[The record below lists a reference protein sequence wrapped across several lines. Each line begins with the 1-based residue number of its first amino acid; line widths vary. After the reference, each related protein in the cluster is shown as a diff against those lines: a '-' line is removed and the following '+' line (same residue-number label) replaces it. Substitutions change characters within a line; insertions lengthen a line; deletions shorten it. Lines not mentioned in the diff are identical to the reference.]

1 MRLAVCLFGS
11 RGHKQRDGFGGGV
24 ELLKHSAPAAFVSAN
39 LGPIAAAAGMQAA
52 GRQRSESPSPA
63 HSDQNALKML
73 RKRKEHDAEAVLA
86 DDGLTASGPPRFLL
100 SGWACRQSIMAD
112 GRRQIFCFL
121 IPGNIV
127 TMPSKSLSLAS
138 VVAVTPCVT
147 AQVLLSED
155 THARGVP
162 VPDYSALMDGA
173 ERETQKLLHDHIM
186 RLGCMNGLE
195 RMAHLLLEL
204 HRRLSQVGLSN
215 GQSFPMPLRQ
225 DALGDALGMS
235 AVHVNRTL
243 QKLRN
248 NMLINYSG
256 REVTILDAERLSDM
270 AQGAI
275 AAA

>member
-1 MRLAVCLFGS
+1 VVGYCVS
-11 RGHKQRDGFGGGV
+11 
-24 ELLKHSAPAAFVSAN
+24 KHSAPAAFASAE
-39 LGPIAAAAGMQAA
+39 LGPIAAAAGTQAV
-52 GRQRSESPSPA
+52 GRRLSESTSLP
-63 HSDQNALKML
+63 HSEFSVLKAL
-73 RKRKEHDAEAVLA
+73 RKRKEHDTEAVLA
-86 DDGLTASGPPRFLL
+86 DDGMTAAGPPRFLL

-127 TMPSKSLSLAS
+127 VTSSKSLSLAS
-138 VVAVTPCVT
+138 VVAVTPGVT

-155 THARGVP
+155 THSSGAQSA
-162 VPDYSALMDGA
+162 DYSALIDAA
-173 ERETQKLLHDHIM
+173 ERETQRLLHDHIM
-186 RLGCMNGLE
+186 RLGCMDGLE

-256 REVTILDAERLSDM
+256 REVTIVDDGRLSDI
-270 AQGAI
+270 AHGAVV
-275 AAA
+275 AA